1 VYNQEELENFRCI
14 FDMFDKQ
21 KSGFVN
27 VEELKTII
35 QSLGRDPKEARELLA
50 ESQLE
55 GQRKLTFDEFLKI
68 MKLLENRIVIT

>member
-1 VYNQEELENFRCI
+1 
-14 FDMFDKQ
+14 MFDKQ